1 MITIRQ
7 AVIVEGKYDKIRL
20 SSLLDALILTTDG
33 FAIFK
38 DKGKMDLIRR
48 LAATRGIVVLTDSD
62 SAGFLIR
69 SHLAGSIPKDQ
80 IVNAYIPDVY
90 GKEKRKTSP
99 GKEGKLGVEGMTS
112 EALLRALERA
122 GVLCETRCTPSRPV
136 TKADL
141 YADGLS
147 GGEQSHRKRQALCRL
162 LGLPERLSQNTLLEV
177 LAGMVSDEE

>member
-80 IVNAYIPDVY
+80 IVNA
-90 GKEKRKTSP
+90 
-99 GKEGKLGVEGMTS
+99 
-112 EALLRALERA
+112 
-122 GVLCETRCTPSRPV
+122 
-136 TKADL
+136 
-141 YADGLS
+141 
-147 GGEQSHRKRQALCRL
+147 
-162 LGLPERLSQNTLLEV
+162 
-177 LAGMVSDEE
+177 